1 MTDKERIAKLVSA
14 IDDINAVAHGCGLSI
29 DKVGRIKH
37 IISQIK
43 EVSHDN

>member
-1 MTDKERIAKLVSA
+1 MTDTERIAKLVSA
-14 IDDINAVAHGCGLSI
+14 IDDINAVVYRHGPSI

-43 EVSHDN
+43 DGKQ

>member
-1 MTDKERIAKLVSA
+1 MTDKERIKKLVSA
-14 IDDINAVAHGCGLSI
+14 IDDINAVAHGHGLSI

-43 EVSHDN
+43 EGKQ